1 MIDILSEQIDR
12 FTFYIFFLSSWA
24 FLTIANF
31 EWGSVTGKSEYG
43 ASFVPWSIN
52 VHSLRNPRL
61 CRSAPLAKRTF
72 KNMIKMNIFQIAY
85 ICFMVPNKKT
95 YIRLIISLPQETICH
110 EDIQPMGV
118 LSWKAILWSHRGSLR
133 H

>member
-1 MIDILSEQIDR
+1 MSMIDILNDQINK

-72 KNMIKMNIFQIAY
+72 KNIE
-85 ICFMVPNKKT
+85 
-95 YIRLIISLPQETICH
+95 S
-110 EDIQPMGV
+110 
-118 LSWKAILWSHRGSLR
+118 
-133 H
+133 